1 MNGAHAAEALL
12 HVGVGLLPGTAPET
26 VAQRLADAV
35 VHLPVPAAAVIG
47 THPMPADIAAQA
59 QALGEQQGLAAA
71 AEEHGTLFARIWFQ
85 PSEVLPAE
93 AETVA
98 IALVQVWEE
107 HVQGLATGL
116 ISLSCLPAFSQETW
130 FRGAAGCTSLA
141 RTSAGPDGL
150 IPAQA

>member
-1 MNGAHAAEALL
+1 MNSAHAAEALL

-35 VHLPVPAAAVIG
+35 VHLPVPAIAVIG

-59 QALGEQQGLAAA
+59 RVLGEQQGLAAA

-98 IALVQVWEE
+98 IALVQIWEE

-116 ISLSCLPAFSQETW
+116 ISLSCLPAFNQETW
-130 FRGAAGCTSLA
+130 FRGAVGCTSLA
-141 RTSAGPDGL
+141 RTSVEPDGL
-150 IPAQA
+150 IPAQD